1 MYDVAVMYFC
11 RPTWKFPQQKPISI
25 FASACRLLEKIRS
38 VTIKSLFILLVLFI
52 IFTNNREHSLH
63 LSVFEVYWTCVY
75 ICGGTIFLSD
85 MTHMVSVLCVYS
97 VSVYAYRVS
106 LGWMDTIFCDC
117 LTNTQS
123 HEHCPQPWEISAHQP
138 PLRWLFI
145 PLSLTPSSSLTLS
158 ILSSFTLSSCA
169 SGFHSMNVTQCLS
182 LCKIG
187 LLGSIT
193 DVSLPDFREIW
204 SDKPLVQ

>member
-1 MYDVAVMYFC
+1 M
-11 RPTWKFPQQKPISI
+11 
-25 FASACRLLEKIRS
+25 
-38 VTIKSLFILLVLFI
+38 
-52 IFTNNREHSLH
+52 
-63 LSVFEVYWTCVY
+63 
-75 ICGGTIFLSD
+75 FLSD
-85 MTHMVSVLCVYS
+85 IPHNTHMVSVLCVYS
-97 VSVYAYRVS
+97 VSVYAYRVG
-106 LGWMDTIFCDC
+106 LGWMDAIFCDC

-158 ILSSFTLSSCA
+158 ILFSFTLSSCA

-193 DVSLPDFREIW
+193 DVSLPDFRALKARDMIW
-204 SDKPLVQ
+204 QTSGPVECYQRGMTTINCFWCAETSTTEVMSLIVFKTWTYRTHVYLLCSWASFYSINRSNIYTR